1 MDFKKLRDC
10 VWESKGETPV
20 PLRVYANDLLFA
32 GLNKDRTM
40 KQLENVSHL
49 PGIIDAAILMP
60 DGHEGYGFPI
70 GGVAA
75 FDAETGIVSPGG
87 IGFDINCGVRLLSTD
102 LTYADIK
109 PKLKDLTNEL
119 FKSVPCGV
127 GSKSQIRLNASQLS
141 EATKIGLKWCLE
153 NDYAVKNDLLH
164 CEEGGTISGADPE
177 KVSDMAK
184 KRGGPQFGTLG
195 SGNHFLEV
203 QRVDEIYDPEIA
215 KAFGINEVNQIT
227 VMVHCGSRGF
237 GHQICDDYV
246 KAMLP
251 EFDKFN
257 LPDKELS
264 CASLEEKVAQDY
276 VGAMNCAVNFAF
288 NNRQVIS
295 HFIRQSFE
303 TVFKKSWNDDLNIQ
317 LVYDVC
323 HNIGKVEEH
332 NVQGKKRKLFIH
344 RKGATRA
351 FWKGHKDLPADY
363 RKVGQP
369 VIIPGS
375 MNTCS
380 YLLCGLPGSEE
391 TFGTVCH
398 GAGRLM
404 SRHEAA
410 RTFKAKELVK
420 QMEDSGQFIRSAT
433 KEGLIEEAG
442 GAYKNVSDVV
452 ESIERAGLAKIVCKL
467 TPLGIVKG

>member
-1 MDFKKLRDC
+1 MDFKKIRDC
-10 VWESKGETPV
+10 VWESKGQTPV
-20 PLRVYANDLLFA
+20 PLRVYANDKLFA

-75 FDAETGIVSPGG
+75 FDAENGIICPGG
-87 IGFDINCGVRLLSTD
+87 IGFDISCGVRLLSTD
-102 LTYADIK
+102 LDYVDVK
-109 PKLKDLTNEL
+109 PKLKELTDDL
-119 FKSVPCGV
+119 FKSVPSGV
-127 GSKSQIRLNASQLS
+127 GSKSKIRLNADQLS
-141 EATKIGLKWCLE
+141 EATRIGLKWSLE
-153 NDYAVKNDLLH
+153 QGYAVKEDLLH
-164 CEEGGTISGADPE
+164 CEEGGVIKNAQPSKISE
-177 KVSDMAK
+177 MAM

-203 QRVDEIYDPEIA
+203 QKVEEIYDEEIA
-215 KAFGINEVNQIT
+215 KVFGITRNNQIT

-246 KAMLP
+246 RKMLP
-251 EFDKFN
+251 TAEKYN
-257 LPDKELS
+257 LPDRELS
-264 CASLEEKVAQDY
+264 CASLQDEVGQDY
-276 VGAMNCAVNFAF
+276 VGAMNSAVNFAF
-288 NNRQVIS
+288 NNRQVMS
-295 HFIRQSFE
+295 HFIRNSFE
-303 TVFKKSWNDDLNIQ
+303 NVFKKSWKDELKMD

-323 HNIGKVEEH
+323 HNIAKFEEYE
-332 NVQGKKRKLFIH
+332 VDGVKRKLCVH

-351 FWKGHKDLPADY
+351 YWKGHKDLPSDY
-363 RKVGQP
+363 QKVGQP

-380 YLLCGLPGSEE
+380 YLLCGLPGSKE

-398 GAGRLM
+398 GAGRVM
-404 SRHEAA
+404 SRHEAQ
-410 RTFKAKELVK
+410 RTFNARDLTK
-420 QMEDSGQFIRSAT
+420 QMEDAGQSIRSASN
-433 KEGLIEEAG
+433 EGLIEEAG

>member
-1 MDFKKLRDC
+1 MEFKKLRDC
-10 VWESKGETPV
+10 VWESTGETPV
-20 PLRVYANDLLFA
+20 PLRVYANDFLFNS
-32 GLNKDRTM
+32 LNKDRTM

-87 IGFDINCGVRLLSTD
+87 VGFDINCGIRMLSTD
-102 LTYADIK
+102 LDYVDIK
-109 PKLKDLTNEL
+109 PKLGELTNDL
-119 FKSVPCGV
+119 FKSVPSGV
-127 GSKSQIRLNASQLS
+127 GSKSRIRLNPEQLS
-141 EATKIGLKWCLE
+141 EATKIGLKWSLE
-153 NDYAVKNDLLH
+153 KGYAVKEDLLH
-164 CEEGGTISGADPE
+164 CEEGGTIQNAQPE
-177 KVSDMAK
+177 HVSDMAK

-203 QRVDEIYDPEIA
+203 QKVEEIYDEEIA
-215 KAFGINEVNQIT
+215 KAFGITRLGQIT
-227 VMVHCGSRGF
+227 VMIHCGSRGF

-251 EFDKFN
+251 KIDKYN
-257 LPDKELS
+257 LPDKELA
-264 CASLEEKVAQDY
+264 CVSLQEKEGQNY
-276 VGAMNCAVNFAF
+276 VGSMNSAVNFAF

-295 HFIRQSFE
+295 HFVRESFE
-303 TVFKKSWNDDLNIQ
+303 NIFKKSWKDDLKINLI
-317 LVYDVC
+317 YDVC
-323 HNIGKVEEH
+323 HNIAKFEEH
-332 NVQGKKRKLFIH
+332 EVNGEKRNLCVH

-351 FWKGHKDLPADY
+351 FWKGHKDLPSDY
-363 RKVGQP
+363 RSVGQP

-380 YLLCGLPGSEE
+380 YLLCGLPGSKE

-404 SRHEAA
+404 SRHEAK
-410 RTFKAKELVK
+410 RTFNAKELVK
-420 QMEDSGQFIRSAT
+420 QMEDSGQSIRSTT
-433 KEGLIEEAG
+433 KEAITEEAG
-442 GAYKNVSDVV
+442 GAYKNVSQVV
-452 ESIERAGLAKIVCKL
+452 QSVENAGLAKIICKL